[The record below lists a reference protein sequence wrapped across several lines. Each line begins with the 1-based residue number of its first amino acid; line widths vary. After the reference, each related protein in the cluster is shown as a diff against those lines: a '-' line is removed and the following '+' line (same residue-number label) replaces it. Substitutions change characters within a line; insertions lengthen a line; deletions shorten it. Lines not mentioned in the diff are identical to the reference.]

1 MYTLHG
7 TFVWYGSKKLC
18 LFEKSMKA
26 IAAKSL
32 PDQKVDL
39 IFLAVSAIFYVAA
52 FRCYKYLPKER

>member
-1 MYTLHG
+1 MFIRKEHE
-7 TFVWYGSKKLC
+7 V
-18 LFEKSMKA
+18 KA
-26 IAAKSL
+26 IAAKCL

>member
-7 TFVWYGSKKLC
+7 TFVWYGSKELC

-26 IAAKSL
+26 IAAKCL

-39 IFLAVSAIFYVAA
+39 ISLAVSAI
-52 FRCYKYLPKER
+52 L